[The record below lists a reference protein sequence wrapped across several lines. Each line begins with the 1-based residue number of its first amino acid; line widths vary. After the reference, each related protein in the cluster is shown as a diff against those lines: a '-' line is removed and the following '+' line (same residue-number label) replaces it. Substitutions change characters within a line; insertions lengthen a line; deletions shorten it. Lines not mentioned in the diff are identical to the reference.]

1 MVVLHSAQKV
11 HSQDVAAVL
20 QGPEVGQKLR
30 DARYAQPARP
40 YVSWNSRLAK
50 MTTAAA
56 APAAAAAADGVAVV
70 MAGEVLTI
78 STMLDV

>member
-50 MTTAAA
+50 MTTAA
-56 APAAAAAADGVAVV
+56 DGVAVV